1 MDDSFRGDCWGEN
14 WKRTP
19 SLYHGLHLRA
29 SIKMSVWSKKK
40 RLEQFPVVEPRMR
53 PNKRATGRFRPSLR
67 SRGWGGVVRPEEPVP
82 PVTFAGAEAVGRDGG
97 PFRTGRA
104 SEVGDPRE
112 AEPTREPESET
123 GHGELL
129 AVVGKVGDSGQ
140 RKRIRYS
147 TVIVKPRRM
156 EKAAAE
162 KVLSGSR
169 FGVASVVA

>member
-1 MDDSFRGDCWGEN
+1 
-14 WKRTP
+14 
-19 SLYHGLHLRA
+19 
-29 SIKMSVWSKKK
+29 
-40 RLEQFPVVEPRMR
+40 
-53 PNKRATGRFRPSLR
+53 
-67 SRGWGGVVRPEEPVP
+67 
-82 PVTFAGAEAVGRDGG
+82 
-97 PFRTGRA
+97 
-104 SEVGDPRE
+104 VGDPRE

-147 TVIVKPRRM
+147 TAIVKPRRM

-162 KVLSGSR
+162 KVLSDSR